1 MLDATMTRA
10 HHRGR
15 VPGPLAGVLC
25 ATMLLAACST
35 AGETGSEAGT
45 GAPADTGAAV
55 ATSAA
60 TETDAPDD
68 TGSEAGGETEA
79 ASEPEVVDVSTDEL
93 DPANFDDPATGRNP
107 YLPLIPGQQSVRE
120 GSTEVGQ
127 RKVPHQ
133 VSTTITDVYREIGGV
148 RTVALLDHEIDSG
161 QVTQI
166 SVDYMAEDKAGNVW
180 LLGGYTEQYEG
191 GEFVASLDA
200 WMHGVNGAEAG
211 ILVQADPVAGTPAYS
226 VAKPEQ
232 EDDEVAKVIKVGIR
246 HCVPFDCFD
255 DVLVVREGK
264 ASAPDNEFKYYA
276 RDVGQID
283 NVPRSASRH
292 KDIEQMVNLTMLSR
306 AALAESSREALRL
319 DHNAAEQ
326 APNVFGGQP
335 LGQRD

>member
-1 MLDATMTRA
+1 MTRD
-10 HHRGR
+10 HQRGR
-15 VPGPLAGVLC
+15 VPGPLARVLC

-35 AGETGSEAGT
+35 AGETASEADT
-45 GAPADTGAAV
+45 GAPADTGAEV
-55 ATSAA
+55 DTSAA

-68 TGSEAGGETEA
+68 TGSDAGGETEA
-79 ASEPEVVDVSTDEL
+79 SSEPEVVDVSTDEL

-120 GSTEVGQ
+120 GSTEVGG

-133 VSTTITDVYREIGGV
+133 VTTTITDVYREIDGV
-148 RTVALLDHEIDSG
+148 RAVALLDHEIDAG

-191 GEFVASLDA
+191 GEFVAGVDP

-211 ILVQADPVAGTPAYS
+211 ILVQAGPKPGTPEYS
-226 VAKPEQ
+226 VAKPDRE
-232 EDDEVAKVIKVGIR
+232 EDEVATVMKVGAR

-283 NVPRSASRH
+283 NVPRSDSRH
-292 KDIEQMVNLTMLSR
+292 KDIEVMVNLTMLSPE
-306 AALAESSREALRL
+306 ALAESSKEALRL
-319 DHNAAEQ
+319 DHNAPKE
-326 APNVFGGQP
+326 APRVFGGLP
-335 LGQRD
+335 VGQRG